1 MRVRSVSNSSVLEKI
16 QKLEKLVEN
25 GEKDSIVLQTLDKLI
40 FYEKFKYQQEL
51 KTLVKKLRRYE
62 NKYQLKTPE
71 FARRFQSG
79 ELGDE
84 ADYFEWQALWR
95 IYNRLNE
102 KLEIL
107 KQ

>member
-1 MRVRSVSNSSVLEKI
+1 MSNSSVLEKI
-16 QKLEKLVEN
+16 QKLERLAES
-25 GEKDSIVLQTLDKLI
+25 GERDSVVLQTLDKLI
-40 FYEKFKYQQEL
+40 FYEKLKYQQEL
-51 KTLVKKLRRYE
+51 KVLMRKLRRYE
-62 NKYQLKTPE
+62 HKYQLKSPE

-79 ELGDE
+79 ELKDE